1 MKTGKQVVLLEANTE
16 NIENTFAKIREF
28 SDKNE
33 YRIMGEMKLPTNLLG
48 MKKSPHFDSKKQ
60 MKVVR
65 NYINRLDKN
74 VTMRVANTFLHF
86 LFKRVYKSNT
96 APYVELSE
104 KEIKIQ
110 SLRKEWKK
118 ASAEAEK
125 LRVAYKTEKGDFY
138 KKKLAK

>member
-1 MKTGKQVVLLEANTE
+1 
-16 NIENTFAKIREF
+16 
-28 SDKNE
+28 
-33 YRIMGEMKLPTNLLG
+33 